1 MSEVTYPVTVH
12 RVEIGPEGNYTAL
25 FTDEFIGE
33 QLNDR
38 FLFPP
43 KWHGIKEWGALKQK
57 RFQQLMKMGSIINIT
72 FNEETMR
79 LSEITDT
86 EPGTFTEFM
95 INEERV
101 DDYFA
106 PKVDES
112 KKEVKTTST
121 TSTSTMWTIDEVGN
135 LVLPMTSTP
144 TEWTTNEVGER
155 ITPVYRLPITQQP
168 PRITT
173 PSSIELTLKH
183 GASQYRTL
191 VSLKGAS
198 IFLTREYLSRL
209 SETHP
214 EELMFQAM
222 LKELK

>member
-12 RVEIGPEGNYTAL
+12 RVEIGPESNYTAL
-25 FTDEFIGE
+25 FTDECIGE

-43 KWHGIKEWGALKQK
+43 KWQGIKEWGALKQK

-121 TSTSTMWTIDEVGN
+121 STTQWTA
-135 LVLPMTSTP
+135 
-144 TEWTTNEVGER
+144 NEDGEF
-155 ITPVYRLPITQQP
+155 IVPVYNLPITQQQP
-168 PRITT
+168 SRITT
-173 PSSIELTLKH
+173 PSSIEITLKH

-191 VSLKGAS
+191 VSLKGTS
-198 IFLTREYLSRL
+198 VFLTREYLSRL

-214 EELMFQAM
+214 EDLMFQAM